1 MNFHNVEFES
11 SYGLLH
17 QLPPSDLMEI
27 AFAGRSNVGK
37 SSMIN
42 KIFNR
47 KQLARV
53 SSMPGKTVTINFF
66 RLEDVR
72 FADLPGYGYA
82 KVSKSEKQR
91 WARLM
96 EGYFQSERNLALVFL
111 LFDMRHP
118 PTKDDLSMLEFLIE
132 YEIPFVVVLTKSDKL
147 SKKQKQER
155 LTALQ
160 AEVPYAEQITMV
172 PFSAETGEGCEDIWS
187 IIEEIAA
194 TVDEDDEDDEGDEYD
209 EDYDPDTDDNDS
221 DDAPE

>member
-1 MNFHNVEFES
+1 MNFHNVEFET
-11 SYGLLH
+11 SYGFLH
-17 QLPPSDLMEI
+17 QLPPSDMMEI

-66 RLEDVR
+66 RLENVR

-82 KVSKSEKQR
+82 KVSKTEKQR
-91 WARLM
+91 WAKLM
-96 EGYFQSERNLALVFL
+96 EGYFQSDRNLALVFL

-118 PTKDDLSMLEFLIE
+118 PTKDDLAMLDFLVE

-147 SKKQKQER
+147 SKKQKQDR
-155 LTALQ
+155 LNALQ
-160 AEVPYAEQITMV
+160 EEVPYAAQITMI
-172 PFSAETGEGCEDIWS
+172 PFSAETGEGTQEIWE
-187 IIEEIAA
+187 IIEDVASSEEY
-194 TVDEDDEDDEGDEYD
+194 EDDNIDGAEDSDN
-209 EDYDPDTDDNDS
+209 DDNNA
-221 DDAPE
+221 DDDDNVDGAE